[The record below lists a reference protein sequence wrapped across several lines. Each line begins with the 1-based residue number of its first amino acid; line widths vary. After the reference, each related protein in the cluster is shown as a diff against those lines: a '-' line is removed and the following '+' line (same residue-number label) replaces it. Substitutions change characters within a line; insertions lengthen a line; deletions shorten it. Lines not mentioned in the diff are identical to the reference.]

1 MTEKEALIKLEESL
15 RNLNSTT
22 MGRRMFLASTSLL
35 LAACATGEQ
44 HRKREGNLIGN
55 ETDLTVNDER
65 KMTQEVLPQMRK
77 DYPALQNNEI
87 QSYISNL
94 GRKIVLSNNLE
105 GHPYNYNFTVVDVP
119 HVNAFALPAG
129 TVFVTAPLIAMADNE
144 AELAGVIGHEVG
156 HIKARHTAQRMT
168 KAKQEQGKTSW
179 YAGGGALIGGVLGYG
194 ASKLLCKPE
203 DNECIQKSV
212 GYGLAAGAAGGL
224 LVQKYKF
231 MANSREDEMEADRIG
246 FKTSVT
252 SNFHKDH
259 SGRFYQKLLTMEQ
272 QGKGAADPLTR
283 SLADALSTHP
293 PSQERVNQMNIL
305 AAETSQ
311 NLSKAIINSTQFD
324 RVKKICQQVVD
335 RQKQKKQS

>member
-1 MTEKEALIKLEESL
+1 MTQKEALINLEESL
-15 RNLNSTT
+15 RNLNSTK
-22 MGRRMFLASTSLL
+22 MGRRMFLASSSLL

-44 HRKREGNLIGN
+44 HRQREGNLLGN

-77 DYPALQNNEI
+77 DYPALQNIEVQN
-87 QSYISNL
+87 YISNL
-94 GRKIVLSNNLE
+94 GRKIVRSNNLE
-105 GHPYNYNFTVVDVP
+105 SNPYNYNFTVVDVNY
-119 HVNAFALPAG
+119 VNAFALPAG
-129 TVFVTAPLIAMADNE
+129 TVFVTAPLIAMADSE
-144 AELAGVIGHEVG
+144 AELAGVVGHEIGHV
-156 HIKARHTAQRMT
+156 KSRHTAQRMT
-168 KAKQEQGKTSW
+168 KAKQEQGSTAW
-179 YAGGGALIGGVLGYG
+179 YAAGGALVGGVLGYG

-246 FKTSVT
+246 FKTSVA

-259 SGRFYQKLLTMEQ
+259 AGRFYQKLLTMEQ
-272 QGKGAADPLTR
+272 QTKGTADPLSR
-283 SLADALSTHP
+283 SLADAMSTHP
-293 PSQERVNQMNIL
+293 PSQERVNQMNML

-311 NLSKAIINSTQFD
+311 NMSKVVISSTQFD